1 LWIVGVIAIGE
12 EAPAIPGLAFEP
24 GPTALVFYKVTCPV
38 CQMAAPKVAAL
49 EDAYPGHVV
58 GLGQD
63 PEDQLASFDAAY
75 GFGAPSF
82 ADLAP
87 YEVSNAYRIEA
98 VPTLILVGRD
108 GVVRDVVQSWDR
120 EGYNRVA
127 RELAEG
133 TGLPL
138 AEPSDSEDGLP
149 AFRPG

>member
-1 LWIVGVIAIGE
+1 MAVIEIGD
-12 EAPAIPGLAFEP
+12 EAPAIPGLAFED

-49 EDAYPGHVV
+49 EDAYPGHVL

-63 PEDQLASFDAAY
+63 PEQDLAAFDAEH
-75 GFGAPSF
+75 GFGAPSI

-87 YEVSNAYRIEA
+87 YEASNAYGIEA
-98 VPTLILVGRD
+98 VPTLILVGPD

-127 RELAEG
+127 GELAEL
-133 TGLPL
+133 TGFPP
-138 AEPSDSEDGLP
+138 AEASDARDGLP

>member
-1 LWIVGVIAIGE
+1 MAVIAIGD
-12 EAPAIPGLAFEP
+12 EAPAIPGVVFEA

-49 EDAYPGHVV
+49 EDAYPGHVL

-63 PEDQLASFDAAY
+63 PEDALAAFDAEH
-75 GFGAPSF
+75 GFGAPSI

-87 YEVSNAYRIEA
+87 YEASDAYGIEA
-98 VPTLILVGRD
+98 VPTLILVGAD
-108 GVVRDVVQSWDR
+108 GAVHDVVQSWDR

-127 RELAEG
+127 GELAEL
-133 TGLPL
+133 TGLSRV
-138 AEPSDSEDGLP
+138 EPSDARDGLP

>member
-1 LWIVGVIAIGE
+1 MAVIAIGDQ
-12 EAPAIPGLAFEP
+12 APAIPGLAFEA

-63 PEDQLASFDAAY
+63 AEEDLAAFDAEH
-75 GFGAPSF
+75 GFGAPSI

-87 YEVSNAYRIEA
+87 YEASNAYGIEA
-98 VPTLILVGRD
+98 VPTLILVGPD

-127 RELAEG
+127 GELAEL
-133 TGLPL
+133 TGLPPV
-138 AEPSDSEDGLP
+138 EPSDARDGLP